1 MWVDR
6 VLVVNEINGVNYP
19 TVVGMIEYFLMILN
33 CFEVSIIV
41 I

>member
-1 MWVDR
+1 MY
-6 VLVVNEINGVNYP
+6 EINGVNYP
-19 TVVGMIEYFLMILN
+19 TVYGMIEYFLMILN